1 MAEGESTGSSVVWAL
16 ALIIIVAI
24 VAGAFYYSGGLSAT
38 DKKEIDVDISAPAA
52 PSR

>member
-1 MAEGESTGSSVVWAL
+1 MAEGESTGSSVVWAI

-24 VAGAFYYSGGLSAT
+24 IAAVIFYGGGLMRSE
-38 DKKEIDVDISAPAA
+38 KKEIDVDISV

>member
-1 MAEGESTGSSVVWAL
+1 MAEGEGTGASVVWAL

-24 VAGAFYYSGGLSAT
+24 LAGVFFYSGGFPGS
-38 DKKEIDVDISAPAA
+38 DKKEIDVDISAPSA